1 LLILPTESGF
11 GFTPT
16 NHKICASDSPYV
28 LMLSVPHKT
37 QAIVSG
43 HVPCSSFCL
52 SINLS
57 TTDFAAAIA
66 AVVGIDCGSS
76 AWIFLPLF

>member
-1 LLILPTESGF
+1 MI
-11 GFTPT
+11 
-16 NHKICASDSPYV
+16 
-28 LMLSVPHKT
+28 LSVPHKT

-43 HVPCSSFCL
+43 QVPCSSFCL

-57 TTDFAAAIA
+57 TTDFAAATA

-76 AWIFLPLF
+76 AWIFLPLGKTPGFLMGSPPGPGKT